1 MSRGKNKDN
10 QGVQRNVTIS
20 KKKKKSED
28 KVNQNRCNMSSDI
41 GIIRYKW
48 LCIKSQ
54 CQKTEGTWNHKK
66 WYNRFEPKEKF

>member
-10 QGVQRNVTIS
+10 QGMQRNVTIS

-41 GIIRYKW
+41 GIIRYKR

-54 CQKTEGTWNHKK
+54 CQKTEGT
-66 WYNRFEPKEKF
+66 